1 MNMDN
6 KYRLTEKALDDSK
19 YIHKWKKEMMATMR
33 QINPKWSKEDM
44 DPILDDML
52 LKQMQIPEAVMSN
65 NFTGEER
72 NTNILSILDWTF
84 ERKPLVAGN
93 GTFYKN
99 QHEAI
104 NPVARMLDGF
114 LIERKRLKKEMFKV
128 EDKTSDRYKD
138 LDRA

>member
-1 MNMDN
+1 MKSDSEFIKKYKNRMTAIMKQAHPEWKEKDIEKIVMREFTKNVKNPVVTLDN
-6 KYRLTEKALDDSK
+6 NYTGESRDTTLLSVFD
-19 YIHKWKKEMMATMR
+19 W
-33 QINPKWSKEDM
+33 
-44 DPILDDML
+44 ILD
-52 LKQMQIPEAVMSN
+52 
-65 NFTGEER
+65 
-72 NTNILSILDWTF
+72 
-84 ERKPLVAGN
+84 RKPLIAGN
-93 GTFYKN
+93 GTYYKN